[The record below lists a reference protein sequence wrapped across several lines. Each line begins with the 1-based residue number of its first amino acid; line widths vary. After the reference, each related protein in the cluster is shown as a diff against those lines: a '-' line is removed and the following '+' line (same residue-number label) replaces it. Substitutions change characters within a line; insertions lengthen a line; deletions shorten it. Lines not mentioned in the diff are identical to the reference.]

1 VDLKDLMGLNLSNQA
16 MYLSLIKQPNQ
27 LRKSL
32 KNKARKKQKN
42 QKKNLSMKKISLLRS
57 ISNRYFLSI
66 KLKN

>member
-16 MYLSLIKQPNQ
+16 MYLLLIKQPNQ

-42 QKKNLSMKKISLLRS
+42 QKKSLSMKKISLLRS